1 MSREQILEYMAKVGS
16 DGGRNRMPPILV
28 IAELLLLIM
37 VFRNIIN
44 FVIAVS
50 PRDPSVMVVIV
61 NLVSIGT
68 NVVSTMLAVNGM
80 IGISSSRPKSWR
92 KIARSGISLLFLDVY
107 YYVMSLVGFIP
118 RTMVMNSPVIIILII
133 VVEIIVFL
141 PSVRRYYTPPLFHV
155 PPLKDW
161 ILFIGVRPLFSAE
174 SYRLAYPDDDEPSE
188 KDPSSMF

>member
-28 IAELLLLIM
+28 VAELLLLIM

-188 KDPSSMF
+188 KDPSTMF